1 MKIALWLEKDTWAFG
16 RISRAIQKYSRH
28 KVDIYQWLVPLE
40 DFSKYDLLYSP
51 CWFAKQIYL
60 KHGGKTSM
68 VTGVH
73 GPAELFNYRTD
84 TLKSCPTSAK
94 HIESGRISDDLR
106 RIFDSQRI
114 VGCVSRELVNLLRP
128 QVDCTL
134 AYTPCGADVD
144 LFYKPIQQMPL
155 TVLVPATPE
164 HIGATQHG
172 YDVKRWG
179 WAQEIQKRL
188 PEIEFK
194 FLTGRLTLDEMP
206 NYYRQGNVLLCTAHS
221 EGGPLGVLEAGM
233 GGVVPLSTPVGVVP
247 ELVIPNFN
255 GELFNTVDDAV
266 KILSDWKNRS
276 LTRMQT
282 NIRESMLSR
291 SWSNLIEVWDDF
303 FEMAL

>member
-1 MKIALWLEKDTWAFG
+1 M
-16 RISRAIQKYSRH
+16 
-28 KVDIYQWLVPLE
+28 
-40 DFSKYDLLYSP
+40 
-51 CWFAKQIYL
+51 
-60 KHGGKTSM
+60 
-68 VTGVH
+68 
-73 GPAELFNYRTD
+73 
-84 TLKSCPTSAK
+84 
-94 HIESGRISDDLR
+94 
-106 RIFDSQRI
+106 
-114 VGCVSRELVNLLRP
+114 SRELVNLLRP

-194 FLTGRLTLDEMP
+194 FLPGRLTLDEMP
-206 NYYRQGNVLLCTAHS
+206 DYYRQGNVLLCTAHS